1 MCATLIPLEVYAHRC
16 PRVSPQQRITFAG
29 LSTEIS
35 SLPDMFGSINENF
48 VTATV
53 EGALV
58 MVGDSIDL
66 DALQSAAD
74 ESGADILPAERNVGM
89 GCVGGVEKM
98 VVLLRLRLCVGCYS
112 CYTRK
117 GAHLYVICL
126 VLIY

>member
-74 ESGADILPAERNVGM
+74 ESGADILPAEHNVRR
-89 GCVGGVEKM
+89 
-98 VVLLRLRLCVGCYS
+98 VVWAVLKKWWCSFGYD
-112 CYTRK
+112 
-117 GAHLYVICL
+117 YVLAAIRATHKK
-126 VLIY
+126 VLICM

>member
-1 MCATLIPLEVYAHRC
+1 VELLILYVCNAHTIGGLC
-16 PRVSPQQRITFAG
+16 SPMPESEPSAADYLRW

-48 VTATV
+48 VTAAV

-74 ESGADILPAERNVGM
+74 ESGVDILPAEHNVRRA
-89 GCVGGVEKM
+89 V
-98 VVLLRLRLCVGCYS
+98 
-112 CYTRK
+112 
-117 GAHLYVICL
+117 
-126 VLIY
+126 